1 LNPTMSAASAN
12 PLKSAAAFETSLDD
26 LSKQTKEFSNSAAG
40 KKEAAEAAREAKK
53 AEREAA
59 QAARREAREA
69 RIAEEADKQDRTVV
83 VRVDKDALETAF
95 KTALAKICGGG
106 ADALEAVS
114 FGSGRPLPPIR
125 VVFAEKG
132 QADAVKESIGEDGYT
147 LKGKEATGGLKF
159 AGAKGVAVP
168 SRSIHF
174 ANPISMPVRNVPGVG
189 RAPKPYTPAE
199 GAEVDEE
206 AAAAAAAATAEYEA
220 KVAARDAARE
230 QQQGLYDAF
239 RDDLIGMV
247 RTLFSAPGGGA
258 DDETAAEIE
267 DIKLEGTNFIVSFAD
282 RASVI
287 KAKSG
292 FFEPLMLDRHKLGPV
307 REGFPSKNQGT
318 KRPRADSK
326 GKGNNNNNNNNK
338 NSNSNN
344 NGTRKRSGNNNN
356 NNNGGRGGRGN
367 NNSRNN
373 NNNNN
378 NNRGGNQ
385 GGRGRNNNN
394 NNNRNNNRNNQ
405 GSNKRRRR

>member
-1 LNPTMSAASAN
+1 MSAAAASAN

-26 LSKQTKEFSNSAAG
+26 LGKQTKEFSNSAAG
-40 KKEAAEAAREAKK
+40 KKEAADA
-53 AEREAA
+53 
-59 QAARREAREA
+59 AREA

-83 VRVDKDALETAF
+83 LRVDKEALEAAF
-95 KTALAKICGGG
+95 KAALAKLSGAG
-106 ADALEAVS
+106 ADALEGVT
-114 FGSGRPLPPIR
+114 FGAGRGLPPLR
-125 VVFAEKG
+125 VVFAEKE
-132 QADAVKESIGEDGYT
+132 QADAVKEAIGEDGHT
-147 LKGKEATGGLKF
+147 LKGKEATGGLKI
-159 AGAKGVAVP
+159 ASAKGVAVP

-174 ANPISMPVRNVPGVG
+174 ANPVAMPVRNVPGVG
-189 RAPKPYTPAE
+189 KAPKPYAPAE

-206 AAAAAAAATAEYEA
+206 AEAAAAAATAEYEA

-258 DDETAAEIE
+258 DDETAAQIE
-267 DIKLEGTNFIVSFAD
+267 DIKLDGANFVVSFAD
-282 RASVI
+282 RASVV
-287 KAKSG
+287 KAKAG
-292 FFEPLMLDRHKLGPV
+292 FFEPLTLDRHKLGPV
-307 REGFPSKNQGT
+307 REGFPSKNQGAGA

-326 GKGNNNNNNNNK
+326 GKG
-338 NSNSNN
+338 SNSGNN
-344 NGTRKRSGNNNN
+344 SGNMNGNRKRGANNNN

-367 NNSRNN
+367 NNNNRNNN

-385 GGRGRNNNN
+385 SGRGRNNN
-394 NNNRNNNRNNQ
+394 NNNRNNNRSNQ